1 MFLDIGPQFAV
12 VLWQGVL
19 KALGMDTNY
28 ATPYR
33 PQTNAQVERF
43 SKSLVKQLRHHVSA
57 HIATWSRYLSFVV
70 PAYNSQV
77 HGSTGQVP
85 FAFVS
90 PRRLTPV
97 AIEGLTA
104 STSTGEK
111 VTPGRVKEKLF
122 QRLDALI
129 PLVWDNMEEAQVR
142 YKRALDKRMQA
153 RREAL

>member
-1 MFLDIGPQFAV
+1 
-12 VLWQGVL
+12 
-19 KALGMDTNY
+19 
-28 ATPYR
+28 
-33 PQTNAQVERF
+33 
-43 SKSLVKQLRHHVSA
+43 
-57 HIATWSRYLSFVV
+57 
-70 PAYNSQV
+70 
-77 HGSTGQVP
+77 
-85 FAFVS
+85 
-90 PRRLTPV
+90 V

-129 PLVWDNMEEAQVR
+129 PLVWDNMEEAQAR